1 MSAVL
6 TSSCVFLAESNPAV
20 LDSGI
25 ECTSWIHFFFL
36 MQSDH
41 ETQNSPETVQK
52 ILFFISK
59 CQDEKAPRG
68 VVIRIEKEEIKEEK
82 RDTL

>member
-25 ECTSWIHFFFL
+25 GCTSWVHFFFL

-41 ETQNSPETVQK
+41 ETQIKTVQK
-52 ILFFISK
+52 NLFFIPK